1 VHLAGALAD
10 AGEHRVASVRL
21 GDVVD
26 KLHNEHSL
34 ADTSTAEE
42 ADLATLR
49 VRRKQV
55 HNLIFF
61 SGLGILILLHAV
73 VLGVREVHC
82 VATVCVHVYTDK
94 NTTDYMHMHMQQQHN
109 GCR

>member
-1 VHLAGALAD
+1 MHLAGALAD

-26 KLHNEHSL
+26 ELHNEHSL
-34 ADTSTAEE
+34 ADTGATEE

-61 SGLGILILLHAV
+61 PQWFRHLNNVGILITNPINTLLS
-73 VLGVREVHC
+73 LSSGSSS
-82 VATVCVHVYTDK
+82 TS
-94 NTTDYMHMHMQQQHN
+94 
-109 GCR
+109 